1 MAHVEFPKG
10 IQGVSGTLS
19 SRKYKDI
26 DGNIVTRKVIV
37 TCSKTTGKQRIY
49 LREYKGRSTMPS
61 PKELA
66 IRERFAQ
73 AAAFYSALTDADKER
88 YYRLWR
94 KDNLKYN
101 GKKYATLRGYVV
113 ARFYANDTLT
123 NKD

>member
-19 SRKYKDI
+19 SRKYKDA
-26 DGNIVTRKVIV
+26 DGNIVTHKVIV

-49 LREYKGRSTMPS
+49 LREYRGRSTMPS

-73 AAAFYSALTDADKER
+73 AAAFYSSLTDADKER
-88 YYRLWR
+88 YHRLWR

-101 GKKYATLRGYVV
+101 GKKYATLRGYIV

>member
-19 SRKYKDI
+19 SRKYKDA

-49 LREYKGRSTMPS
+49 LREYRGRSTMPS

-73 AAAFYSALTDADKER
+73 AAAFYSALTEDDKER

-101 GKKYATLRGYVV
+101 GKKYATLRGYIV